1 MTQRP
6 NQRRIGNQYSAAS
19 ASATN
24 RMAATGIS
32 SALTKAP
39 FVPADTQSRNGNHAA
54 PCRSHVSLWEILPTG
69 AEFPAAFAIG
79 YACNVVEPL
88 RSGLNERSES
98 TGIRYA
104 FEAGMRFVLAF
115 LLVAHGVAH
124 LVGFVSSWKLAT
136 LAELPYKTAVFSGR
150 VDVGDAGIRV
160 MGVLWLLAALAFLV
174 AAFAVAT
181 ETGWAV
187 RFTLAAVIASLL
199 LCVVGW
205 PDARIG
211 VAVNVGL
218 ALLLAI
224 GARLNLA
231 VLTP

>member
-1 MTQRP
+1 
-6 NQRRIGNQYSAAS
+6 
-19 ASATN
+19 
-24 RMAATGIS
+24 
-32 SALTKAP
+32 
-39 FVPADTQSRNGNHAA
+39 
-54 PCRSHVSLWEILPTG
+54 
-69 AEFPAAFAIG
+69 
-79 YACNVVEPL
+79 
-88 RSGLNERSES
+88 
-98 TGIRYA
+98 
-104 FEAGMRFVLAF
+104 MRFVLAL

-174 AAFAVAT
+174 AAFAVTT

-187 RFTLAAVIASLL
+187 RFTLAAVTASLI

-218 ALLLAI
+218 LLLLAI
-224 GARLNLA
+224 GARVNLA

>member
-1 MTQRP
+1 M
-6 NQRRIGNQYSAAS
+6 
-19 ASATN
+19 
-24 RMAATGIS
+24 
-32 SALTKAP
+32 TKAP
-39 FVPADTQSRNGNHAA
+39 FVPTDIQPRKGNHAA
-54 PCRSHVSLWEILPTG
+54 PCRSHVGLREILLTSAG
-69 AEFPAAFAIG
+69 FPAAFAIG
-79 YACNVVEPL
+79 YGCTVVEPF
-88 RSGLNERSES
+88 RSSLDERSKS

-104 FEAGMRFVLAF
+104 FEAGMRFVLAL

-187 RFTLAAVIASLL
+187 RFTLAAVIASLI
-199 LCVVGW
+199 LCVVFW

-224 GARLNLA
+224 GVRLNLA
-231 VLTP
+231 ALTP

>member
-1 MTQRP
+1 
-6 NQRRIGNQYSAAS
+6 
-19 ASATN
+19 
-24 RMAATGIS
+24 
-32 SALTKAP
+32 
-39 FVPADTQSRNGNHAA
+39 
-54 PCRSHVSLWEILPTG
+54 
-69 AEFPAAFAIG
+69 
-79 YACNVVEPL
+79 
-88 RSGLNERSES
+88 
-98 TGIRYA
+98 
-104 FEAGMRFVLAF
+104 MRFALAF
-115 LLVAHGVAH
+115 FLLAHGVAH

-187 RFTLAAVIASLL
+187 RFTFATVIASLIL
-199 LCVVGW
+199 SVVSW

-218 ALLLAI
+218 ALLLVI

>member
-1 MTQRP
+1 LTRASFVPTDTQARG
-6 NQRRIGNQYSAAS
+6 GNLAAS
-19 ASATN
+19 
-24 RMAATGIS
+24 
-32 SALTKAP
+32 
-39 FVPADTQSRNGNHAA
+39 
-54 PCRSHVSLWEILPTG
+54 CRQHVSLREILPTG
-69 AEFPAAFAIG
+69 AEFPAVVAVD
-79 YACNVVEPL
+79 CTRNVVEPL
-88 RSGLNERSES
+88 RSSLNERPES
-98 TGIRYA
+98 IGICYA
-104 FEAGMRFVLAF
+104 FEAGMRLALAV

-136 LAELPYKTAVFSGR
+136 LAELPYKTVVFSGR

-187 RFTLAAVIASLL
+187 RFTLAAVIASLI

-218 ALLLAI
+218 ALLIAT
-224 GARLNLA
+224 GGRLNLA

>member
-1 MTQRP
+1 
-6 NQRRIGNQYSAAS
+6 
-19 ASATN
+19 
-24 RMAATGIS
+24 
-32 SALTKAP
+32 
-39 FVPADTQSRNGNHAA
+39 
-54 PCRSHVSLWEILPTG
+54 
-69 AEFPAAFAIG
+69 
-79 YACNVVEPL
+79 VVEPL
-88 RSGLNERSES
+88 RASLNERREII
-98 TGIRYA
+98 GICYA
-104 FEAGMRFVLAF
+104 FEAGMRLALAV

-136 LAELPYKTAVFSGR
+136 LAELPYKTVVFSGR

-187 RFTLAAVIASLL
+187 RFTLAAVIASLI

-218 ALLLAI
+218 ALLIAT
-224 GARLNLA
+224 GGRLNLA

>member
-1 MTQRP
+1 
-6 NQRRIGNQYSAAS
+6 
-19 ASATN
+19 
-24 RMAATGIS
+24 
-32 SALTKAP
+32 
-39 FVPADTQSRNGNHAA
+39 
-54 PCRSHVSLWEILPTG
+54 
-69 AEFPAAFAIG
+69 
-79 YACNVVEPL
+79 
-88 RSGLNERSES
+88 
-98 TGIRYA
+98 
-104 FEAGMRFVLAF
+104 MRFVLAF

-124 LVGFVSSWKLAT
+124 LVGFVASWKLAT

-181 ETGWAV
+181 ETGWAG
-187 RFTLAAVIASLL
+187 RFTLAAVIASLI

-205 PDARIG
+205 PEARIG

-218 ALLLAI
+218 ALRLAI
-224 GARLNLA
+224 GARLSLA

>member
-1 MTQRP
+1 
-6 NQRRIGNQYSAAS
+6 
-19 ASATN
+19 
-24 RMAATGIS
+24 
-32 SALTKAP
+32 
-39 FVPADTQSRNGNHAA
+39 
-54 PCRSHVSLWEILPTG
+54 
-69 AEFPAAFAIG
+69 
-79 YACNVVEPL
+79 
-88 RSGLNERSES
+88 
-98 TGIRYA
+98 
-104 FEAGMRFVLAF
+104 
-115 LLVAHGVAH
+115 
-124 LVGFVSSWKLAT
+124 
-136 LAELPYKTAVFSGR
+136 
-150 VDVGDAGIRV
+150 

-174 AAFAVAT
+174 AAIAVAT

-187 RFTLAAVIASLL
+187 RFTLAAVIASLI

>member
-1 MTQRP
+1 M
-6 NQRRIGNQYSAAS
+6 
-19 ASATN
+19 
-24 RMAATGIS
+24 
-32 SALTKAP
+32 
-39 FVPADTQSRNGNHAA
+39 
-54 PCRSHVSLWEILPTG
+54 C
-69 AEFPAAFAIG
+69 
-79 YACNVVEPL
+79 
-88 RSGLNERSES
+88 NERSERI
-98 TGIRYA
+98 GIRCA
-104 FEAGMRFVLAF
+104 FEGGVRFVLVF

-136 LAELPYKTAVFSGR
+136 LAELPYKTTIFSGR
-150 VDVGDAGIRV
+150 IDVGDAGIRV

-187 RFTLAAVIASLL
+187 RFTLAAVIASLI

>member
-1 MTQRP
+1 M
-6 NQRRIGNQYSAAS
+6 
-19 ASATN
+19 
-24 RMAATGIS
+24 S

-39 FVPADTQSRNGNHAA
+39 FVPTDTQSRKGNHAA
-54 PCRSHVSLWEILPTG
+54 RCRSHVSLREIFPTG
-69 AEFPAAFAIG
+69 AGFPAAFAIG
-79 YACNVVEPL
+79 HTCHAVKPL
-88 RSGLNERSES
+88 RSSRNERSAR
-98 TGIRYA
+98 TGICYA
-104 FEAGMRFVLAF
+104 FEPGMRFALAF

-136 LAELPYKTAVFSGR
+136 LAELPYKTTVFSGR

-160 MGVLWLLAALAFLV
+160 MGVLWLLAALTFLV

-187 RFTLAAVIASLL
+187 RFTLAAAMASLI